1 MAYTPEL
8 SYGNSCVL
16 RRIAW
21 SLGKPMTY
29 TMQWVFEEL
38 ARTLNSEEICKAC
51 KKIHQSAVHV
61 HSIVNDN
68 MWRGSLPSL
77 IIRPEVIK

>member
-1 MAYTPEL
+1 MAYTPKL

-29 TMQWVFEEL
+29 AIDWAIEEL
-38 ARTLNSEEICKAC
+38 ANHLDADEICKTC
-51 KKIHQSAVHV
+51 KDQSLCSTCAF
-61 HSIVNDN
+61 HS
-68 MWRGSLPSL
+68 
-77 IIRPEVIK
+77 E